1 MSAGHSSSEAETPL
15 IEYPAQAAFEKVLP
29 KNKIYAHAKPT
40 RKLQQRFTDEVAK
53 IVWQF
58 KLAPETIRVPA
69 RDGVEEIQVFR
80 VMLKDA
86 AEDEFTLD
94 VLRCIDR
101 AIGFPILFEVF
112 AQDRVRAV
120 AAYKR
125 PSEGDASK
133 WVLGDYFMSP
143 WMPADAARAPMPVAL
158 DLASLYAQLLR
169 RLMPHP
175 PRAGETLRAH
185 VERLGRIQSLDKE
198 RAKLEARLGR
208 EKQFNRKVEL
218 NAELR
223 DLQGQLDELAADN
236 RTQPGPQPESRPD
249 PTAAGR
255 TP

>member
-1 MSAGHSSSEAETPL
+1 MNTSSDDVL
-15 IEYPAQAAFEKVLP
+15 LEYPASASFGRVLP

-40 RKLQQRFTDEVAK
+40 HKLQQRFVDEVAK
-53 IVWQF
+53 MVWQF

-80 VMLKDA
+80 VILKDA

-112 AQDRVRAV
+112 ARDRVRV
-120 AAYKR
+120 VGAYKR

-143 WMPADAARAPMPVAL
+143 WMPADAVRAPMPVSL

-175 PRAGETLRAH
+175 PRAGESLRSHA
-185 VERLGRIQSLDKE
+185 ERLSQIQSLDKE

-218 NAELR
+218 NAEHRNLNAR
-223 DLQGQLDELAADN
+223 LDKLTRID
-236 RTQPGPQPESRPD
+236 
-249 PTAAGR
+249 
-255 TP
+255 

>member
-1 MSAGHSSSEAETPL
+1 MSAGSGSSNAKSPL
-15 IEYPAQAAFEKVLP
+15 IEYPAQAAFEKMLP

-40 RKLQQRFTDEVAK
+40 RKLQQRFTNEVAK

-80 VMLKDA
+80 VMLKEA
-86 AEDEFTLD
+86 AEDDFTLD
-94 VLRCIDR
+94 VLRWIDK
-101 AIGFPILFEVF
+101 ASPSPIIFEVI
-112 AQDRVRAV
+112 AKDRVRVA

-125 PSEGDASK
+125 DSESDPSK
-133 WVLGDYFMSP
+133 QVIGDYFMSS
-143 WMPADAARAPMPVAL
+143 WLPADAPRAPMPVAL
-158 DLASLYAQLLR
+158 DLFALYSSLLH
-169 RLMPHP
+169 RLMPYP

-185 VERLGRIQSLDKE
+185 AERLGRIQSLDKE

-236 RTQPGPQPESRPD
+236 RTQPGPQPDSGPD

>member
-1 MSAGHSSSEAETPL
+1 MSAGPGSSKVACPL

-112 AQDRVRAV
+112 AQGRVRAV

-143 WMPADAARAPMPVAL
+143 WMSADAARAPMPVAL

-175 PRAGETLRAH
+175 PRAGESLRAH
-185 VERLGRIQSLDKE
+185 AERLGRIQSLDKE
-198 RAKLEARLGR
+198 RTRLEARLGR

-223 DLQGQLDELAADN
+223 DLQDRLSDLTADN
-236 RTQPGPQPESRPD
+236 RTQPDTKPD